1 MIPMAEENKFSI
13 TIVIL
18 KICSQSVQKKFKM
31 AKSVSKT
38 VMADVFSP
46 RGRDGRKEVIGDD
59 VRHPAVIL

>member
-1 MIPMAEENKFSI
+1 
-13 TIVIL
+13 
-18 KICSQSVQKKFKM
+18 M